1 MAAKSPEN
9 VYPVKTFGFAAKDSS
24 GFFSPF
30 NFSRRATGEN
40 DVQFKV
46 LYCGTCNYDLEMSTN
61 KFGMTKYPFVIG
73 HEIVGVVTEI
83 GSKVQK
89 FKVGDKVGVGGFV
102 GACEKCEMCV
112 NGVENN
118 CSKVESTD
126 GHFGNNFGGCCNIM
140 VVNEKYAVV
149 WPENLPLHSGV
160 PLLCAGITTYSPLRR
175 YGLDKPGLNIGIAGL
190 GGLGH
195 LAIRFAKAFG
205 AKVTL
210 ISSSVKKKREAL
222 EKFGVDSFLLNS
234 NPEEMQGAYG
244 TLDGIIDTM
253 PVAHSIVPFLALL
266 KPLGKLII
274 LGVPEEPFEV
284 PAPALLMGG
293 KLIAGSAAGSM
304 KETQEMIDF
313 AAKHN
318 IVADVEVIPIDYL
331 NTAME
336 RIKNSDV
343 KYRFVIDVGNTLK
356 SPSF

>member
-9 VYPVKTFGFAAKDSS
+9 VYSVKTFGFAAKDSS
-24 GFFSPF
+24 GLFSPF

-46 LYCGTCNYDLEMSTN
+46 LYCGTCYYDWAMITN
-61 KFGMTKYPFVIG
+61 KYGMTNYPFVIG
-73 HEIVGVVTEI
+73 HEIIGVVTEV
-83 GSKVQK
+83 GSKVKK
-89 FKVGDKVGVGGFV
+89 FKVGDKVGVGGHV
-102 GACEKCEMCV
+102 GACEKCELCI

-118 CSKVESTD
+118 CPEAESTD
-126 GHFGNNFGGCCNIM
+126 GFSGKNFGGCSNIM

-331 NTAME
+331 NTAIE